1 MFQMSGSWTRLIFLT
16 LRLVNTKYL
25 KGSYATNF
33 KSQARWTT
41 CRPLIAQ
48 SLTGLLIWIL
58 KESYRYIC
66 KNINERVGWWE
77 RAVGVAGERPVNV
90 RGGMSAHWPHYLNWL
105 REHTALTHHTPA
117 VMALQVSS
125 TLHTVFLIQFFINII
140 FCVYNSL
147 QVLYHYH

>member
-1 MFQMSGSWTRLIFLT
+1 MSGSWTRLIFLT
-16 LRLVNTKYL
+16 PRLANTKSL
-25 KGSYATNF
+25 KGSYVTNF

-41 CRPLIAQ
+41 CHPLIDQ
-48 SLTGLLIWIL
+48 SLIGRLIWIL
-58 KESYRYIC
+58 KETYRCIC
-66 KNINERVGWWE
+66 KNINERVVWWRGWWE

-125 TLHTVFLIQFFINII
+125 TLHTLFLIQFCYKRYILCI
-140 FCVYNSL
+140 
-147 QVLYHYH
+147 